1 MAFSTKVIT
10 DESQVPEGYVR
21 ICEISPSNTEQ
32 KRISE
37 AHQDGLIAAV
47 KLMRSTRDT
56 VGPVWVHKESA
67 VELLRRHKER
77 ATLGLPVAS
86 VPASAD
92 PELLS
97 VLLRLTLAVERIAEA
112 AESMATV
119 PQSFR

>member
-37 AHQDGLIAAV
+37 AHQEGLIAAV

-56 VGPVWVHKESA
+56 VGPVWVHKEAA

-77 ATLGLPVAS
+77 ATLGMQVLHSHA
-86 VPASAD
+86 ATD
-92 PELLS
+92 PEVVA
-97 VLLRLTLAVERIAEA
+97 VLVRLAVAAERIADA

>member
-1 MAFSTKVIT
+1 MAFATKVIT

-21 ICEISPSNTEQ
+21 ICDISPSNTEQ

-37 AHQDGLIAAV
+37 AHQEGLIAAV

-67 VELLRRHKER
+67 VELLEGHRRKSVTLTKEGG
-77 ATLGLPVAS
+77 T
-86 VPASAD
+86 D
-92 PELLS
+92 P
-97 VLLRLTLAVERIAEA
+97 VLLAAIARLTIACERIADSAEA
-112 AESMATV
+112 LATV